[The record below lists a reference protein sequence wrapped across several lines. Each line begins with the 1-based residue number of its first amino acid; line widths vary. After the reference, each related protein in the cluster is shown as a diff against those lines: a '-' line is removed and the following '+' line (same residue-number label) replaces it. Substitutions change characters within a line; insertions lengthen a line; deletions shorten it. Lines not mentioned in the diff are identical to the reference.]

1 MFLPFKISDSTT
13 SSYHAVHFESIDSP
27 AEVQILKSNTIIIR
41 QYASSSFIVKLFTGP
56 SYEDVYRQLK
66 SLRVHYLPIDHQ
78 AWPFGIHLCQ
88 YSAHGHPFHNE
99 SETKAELDH
108 LLANIESLPFDS
120 HCIDADLTAL
130 IVSTTS
136 VRNVLDG
143 YETYVEKLR
152 ESKKKVL
159 LHVTLS
165 AVEIDDEQ
173 QDVSGELFLKDP
185 SDGSSNYVGIY
196 EKSRKLHFLDY
207 ITKSKEIAEWL
218 KA

>member
-1 MFLPFKISDSTT
+1 M
-13 SSYHAVHFESIDSP
+13 HFESIDSP

-56 SYEDVYRQLK
+56 SYEDVHRQLK
-66 SLRVHYLPIDHQ
+66 SLREHYLPIDDQ
-78 AWPFGIHLCQ
+78 AWPFGIHLCH
-88 YSAHGHPFHNE
+88 YSAHVHQFHNE

-130 IVSTTS
+130 IMSTTS

-152 ESKKKVL
+152 ELKKKIL

-173 QDVSGELFLKDP
+173 QQQQEEELFLKDP
-185 SDGSSNYVGIY
+185 TDGSSNYVGIY

-218 KA
+218 KV